1 MRTWADPRMVDP
13 SIEPTKRRPN
23 QCYAGTPVKANRSA
37 HGIAAACTLRGWLG
51 MWSLR
56 VAQTRAAPHL
66 ARCANT
72 FEFGFGPVDSVR
84 SLVARVAPSEVLHAA
99 LESPVEN
106 PPPYWQAAA
115 EQGLQGVHLAESVGG
130 QGFGILELAVVLAEF
145 GYGAVPGPFVPSAIA
160 SALIAAH
167 DPQAKVL
174 AELATGAAIAAYALD
189 SGLTATRH
197 GDVLV
202 IRGEVRAVPAAA
214 QASVLVLPVAIES
227 RDEWVVL
234 RNDQLEIEAVKSLD
248 PLRPIAHVRANAVD
262 VSDDALLS
270 NLTMTTAHALM
281 STLLSAE
288 AVGVARWATDT
299 ASAYAKIREQFGR
312 PIGQFQ
318 AIKHKCAEMIADTE
332 RATAAVWDAAR
343 ALDDAGESSS
353 DVEFAA
359 AVAATL
365 APATAQR
372 CTQDCIQ
379 VHGGIGF
386 TWEHDT
392 NVYYRRALMLAACFG
407 RSSEYPQRV
416 VDTATTAGMR
426 PVDIDLD
433 PSTEKLRAQ
442 IRAEV
447 AALKAMPREPRTVA
461 IAEGGWVLPYLPKP
475 WGRAAS
481 PVEQII
487 IAQEFTAGRV
497 KRPQI
502 AIATWIVPSI
512 VAFGTDN
519 QKQRLLPPT
528 FRGDIFWCQLFSEPG
543 AGSDLAS
550 LATKATRVDGGW
562 RITGQKIW
570 TTGAQYSQW
579 GALLARTDPSA
590 PKHNGITYFLL
601 DMKSEGVQV
610 KPLRELTGKE
620 FFNTVYLDDVFVPDE
635 LVLGEVNRGWEV
647 SRNTLTAER
656 VSIGGSDSTFLPT
669 LGEFVDF
676 VRDYRFEGQFDQ
688 VARHRAG
695 QLIAEGHATKLLNL
709 RSTLLTLA
717 GGDPMA
723 PAAISKLLS
732 MRTGQ
737 GYAEFAVSSFGTDAV
752 IGDTERL
759 PGKWG
764 EYLLASRATTIYGG
778 TSEVQLNI
786 IAERLLGLPRDP

>member
-1 MRTWADPRMVDP
+1 M
-13 SIEPTKRRPN
+13 SI
-23 QCYAGTPVKANRSA
+23 AITPE
-37 HGIAAACTLRGWLG
+37 HYE
-51 MWSLR
+51 
-56 VAQTRAAPHL
+56 L
-66 ARCANT
+66 A
-72 FEFGFGPVDSVR
+72 DSVR

-392 NVYYRRALMLAACFG
+392 NVYCRRALMLAACFG
-407 RSSEYPQRV
+407 RGSEYPQRV

>member
-1 MRTWADPRMVDP
+1 M
-13 SIEPTKRRPN
+13 SI
-23 QCYAGTPVKANRSA
+23 AITPE
-37 HGIAAACTLRGWLG
+37 HYE
-51 MWSLR
+51 
-56 VAQTRAAPHL
+56 L
-66 ARCANT
+66 A
-72 FEFGFGPVDSVR
+72 DSVR

-281 STLLSAE
+281 CTLLSAE

-407 RSSEYPQRV
+407 RGSEYPQRV

>member
-1 MRTWADPRMVDP
+1 MP
-13 SIEPTKRRPN
+13 
-23 QCYAGTPVKANRSA
+23 
-37 HGIAAACTLRGWLG
+37 IAI
-51 MWSLR
+51 S
-56 VAQTRAAPHL
+56 PEHHDL
-66 ARCANT
+66 A
-72 FEFGFGPVDSVR
+72 DSVR

-99 LESPVEN
+99 LETPIDN

-115 EQGLQGVHLAESVGG
+115 EQGLHGVHLAESVGG
-130 QGFGILELAVVLAEF
+130 QGFGILELSVVLAEF
-145 GYGAVPGPFVPSAIA
+145 GYGAVPGPLVPSATA
-160 SALIAAH
+160 SALISAH
-167 DPQAKVL
+167 DPDAKVL
-174 AELATGAAIAAYALD
+174 VDLASGAAIAAYALD

-197 GDVLV
+197 GDGLV

-214 QASVLVLPVAIES
+214 EASILVLPVAIDSGE
-227 RDEWVVL
+227 EWIVL
-234 RNDQLEIEAVKSLD
+234 RAEQLEIEPVKSLD
-248 PLRPIAHVRANAVD
+248 PLRPIAHVRVNAVEIGD
-262 VSDDALLS
+262 EAVLS
-270 NLTMTTAHALM
+270 NLSMTAARALI

-318 AIKHKCAEMIADTE
+318 AVKHKCAEMIADTE

-343 ALDDAGESSS
+343 AIDEASRNDWDIASSA
-353 DVEFAA
+353 VEFAA

-365 APATAQR
+365 APAAAQR

-386 TWEHDT
+386 TWEHDAG
-392 NVYYRRALMLAACFG
+392 VYYRRALMLAACFG
-407 RSSEYPQRV
+407 RRSEYPQRV
-416 VDTATTAGMR
+416 VDTATNTGMR
-426 PVDIDLD
+426 KLDIDLD
-433 PSTEKLRAQ
+433 PDTEKLRAD

-447 AALKAMPREPRTVA
+447 AALKAIPRQERTAA

-475 WGRAAS
+475 WGRAAR

-502 AIATWIVPSI
+502 GIASWIVPSI
-512 VAFGTDN
+512 VAFGTDE
-519 QKQRLLPPT
+519 QKQRFLPPT
-528 FRGDIFWCQLFSEPG
+528 FRGDIVWCQLFSEPG
-543 AGSDLAS
+543 AGSDLAG
-550 LATKATRVDGGW
+550 LTTKATKADGGW

-570 TTGAQYSQW
+570 TTAAQFSDW

-610 KPLRELTGKE
+610 QPLRELTGDAM
-620 FFNTVYLDDVFVPDE
+620 FNTVFIDDVFVPDE

-656 VSIGGSDSTFLPT
+656 VSIGSSEAPLLANLDGFV
-669 LGEFVDF
+669 EFIGD
-676 VRDYRFEGQFDQ
+676 GQFDQ
-688 VARHRAG
+688 IAQNRAG
-695 QLIAEGHATKLLNL
+695 QLIAEGHAAKVLNM

-717 GGDPMA
+717 GGDAMPS
-723 PAAISKLLS
+723 AAISKLLS
-732 MRTGQ
+732 MRTAQ
-737 GYAEFAVSSFGTDAV
+737 GYAEFAVSTFGTDAA
-752 IGDTERL
+752 IGDPNEL

>member
-1 MRTWADPRMVDP
+1 M
-13 SIEPTKRRPN
+13 SI
-23 QCYAGTPVKANRSA
+23 AITPE
-37 HGIAAACTLRGWLG
+37 HYE
-51 MWSLR
+51 
-56 VAQTRAAPHL
+56 L
-66 ARCANT
+66 A
-72 FEFGFGPVDSVR
+72 DSVR
-84 SLVARVAPSEVLHAA
+84 SLVARVAPSVVLHAA

-407 RSSEYPQRV
+407 RGSEYPQRV

>member
-1 MRTWADPRMVDP
+1 M
-13 SIEPTKRRPN
+13 SI
-23 QCYAGTPVKANRSA
+23 AITPE
-37 HGIAAACTLRGWLG
+37 HYE
-51 MWSLR
+51 
-56 VAQTRAAPHL
+56 L
-66 ARCANT
+66 A
-72 FEFGFGPVDSVR
+72 DSVR

-248 PLRPIAHVRANAVD
+248 PLRPIAHVRANAVE

-407 RSSEYPQRV
+407 RGSEYPQRV

>member
-1 MRTWADPRMVDP
+1 M
-13 SIEPTKRRPN
+13 SI
-23 QCYAGTPVKANRSA
+23 AITPE
-37 HGIAAACTLRGWLG
+37 HYE
-51 MWSLR
+51 
-56 VAQTRAAPHL
+56 L
-66 ARCANT
+66 A
-72 FEFGFGPVDSVR
+72 DSVR

-407 RSSEYPQRV
+407 RGSEYPQRV

-590 PKHNGITYFLL
+590 HKHNGITYFLL

>member
-1 MRTWADPRMVDP
+1 M
-13 SIEPTKRRPN
+13 SI
-23 QCYAGTPVKANRSA
+23 AITPE
-37 HGIAAACTLRGWLG
+37 HYE
-51 MWSLR
+51 
-56 VAQTRAAPHL
+56 L
-66 ARCANT
+66 A
-72 FEFGFGPVDSVR
+72 DSVR

-407 RSSEYPQRV
+407 RGSEYPQRV

-656 VSIGGSDSTFLPT
+656 VSIGGSDSTFLPN

>member
-1 MRTWADPRMVDP
+1 M
-13 SIEPTKRRPN
+13 SI
-23 QCYAGTPVKANRSA
+23 AITPE
-37 HGIAAACTLRGWLG
+37 HYE
-51 MWSLR
+51 
-56 VAQTRAAPHL
+56 L
-66 ARCANT
+66 A
-72 FEFGFGPVDSVR
+72 DSVR

-407 RSSEYPQRV
+407 RGSEYPQRV

-433 PSTEKLRAQ
+433 RSTEKLRAQ

>member
-1 MRTWADPRMVDP
+1 M
-13 SIEPTKRRPN
+13 SI
-23 QCYAGTPVKANRSA
+23 AITPE
-37 HGIAAACTLRGWLG
+37 HYE
-51 MWSLR
+51 
-56 VAQTRAAPHL
+56 L
-66 ARCANT
+66 A
-72 FEFGFGPVDSVR
+72 DSVR

-392 NVYYRRALMLAACFG
+392 NVYYHRALMLAACFG
-407 RSSEYPQRV
+407 RGSEYPQRV

>member
-1 MRTWADPRMVDP
+1 M
-13 SIEPTKRRPN
+13 SI
-23 QCYAGTPVKANRSA
+23 AITPE
-37 HGIAAACTLRGWLG
+37 HYE
-51 MWSLR
+51 
-56 VAQTRAAPHL
+56 L
-66 ARCANT
+66 A
-72 FEFGFGPVDSVR
+72 DSVR

-407 RSSEYPQRV
+407 RGSEYPQRV

-786 IAERLLGLPRDP
+786 IADRLLGLPRDP